1 MEHLLFFY
9 LYTISTSLVYLL
21 SFQEYCDI
29 VNIIKSVCF
38 RSIHSPM
45 APERRHEVKLE
56 GRNHGATMANRRV
69 CAVRMGDPGVSL
81 VLKDLGF
88 DTEHQKSIK
97 KSFCGSLITYSLALA
112 FLFAMF
118 FLLLL
123 LFLAP

>member
-1 MEHLLFFY
+1 
-9 LYTISTSLVYLL
+9 
-21 SFQEYCDI
+21 
-29 VNIIKSVCF
+29 
-38 RSIHSPM
+38 M
-45 APERRHEVKLE
+45 APERRHAPLQEVKLE

-69 CAVRMGDPGVSL
+69 CAGESHDCCTVNIYVSNNIQGVNNSIMFGSEVRMGDPGVSL